1 VSLVVFD
8 MDGTL
13 IDSGA
18 EITARVLKA
27 FAVVGLP
34 APSEQ
39 VIRANVGLSL
49 PIYLGAVSGS
59 DDPELITA
67 LFDAYRAAAAASLP
81 GKMPMFDGA
90 RALLERLTLRPG
102 TQLAVATGKGKAG
115 LDKTLAQNDMAHYFA
130 SFQTPDTNPSKP
142 HPGMLHAAM
151 DACGVGPDE
160 TVMIGDAAFD
170 IEMAKAAGVRSIGVA
185 WGMQPVAALLGAGA
199 TTIVDRIDALY
210 DAIEGVLGEKA
221 HA

>member
-1 VSLVVFD
+1 MSLVVFD

-27 FAVVGLP
+27 FASVGLP
-34 APSEQ
+34 APSQ
-39 VIRANVGLSL
+39 DAIRANVGLSL
-49 PIYLGAVSGS
+49 PIYLGRVSGS
-59 DDPELITA
+59 DDPEVISA
-67 LFDAYRAAAAASLP
+67 LFDAYRAAAAASPP
-81 GKMPMFDGA
+81 GQMPMFDGA
-90 RALLERLTLRPG
+90 RALLERLASRPG
-102 TQLAVATGKGKAG
+102 TQLAVATGKGRAG
-115 LDKTLAQNDMAHYFA
+115 LDKTLMQNDMAHYFT

-151 DACGVGPDE
+151 DACGARPEE
-160 TVMIGDAAFD
+160 TVMVGDAVFD

-185 WGMQPVAALLGAGA
+185 WGLQPVAALLEAGA
-199 TTIVDRIDALY
+199 NVIVDRFDGLY
-210 DAIEGVLGEKA
+210 EAIETVLEEKA

>member
-1 VSLVVFD
+1 MSLVVFD

-27 FAVVGLP
+27 FDVVGLSAP
-34 APSEQ
+34 AVET
-39 VIRANVGLSL
+39 IRANVGLSL
-49 PIYLGAVSGS
+49 PIYLSAVSGS
-59 DDPELITA
+59 DDPEVIAA

-81 GKMPMFDGA
+81 GQMPMFAGA
-90 RALLERLTLRPG
+90 RDLLDRLSLRPE
-102 TQLAVATGKGKAG
+102 TQLAVATGKGRAG
-115 LDKTLAQNDMAHYFA
+115 LDKTLAQNDMAHYFS

-151 DACGVGPDE
+151 DACGAAPDE
-160 TVMIGDAAFD
+160 TVMIGDAVFD
-170 IEMAKAAGVRSIGVA
+170 IQMANAAGVRSIGVA
-185 WGMQPVAALLGAGA
+185 WGMQPVAALVAAGA
-199 TTIVDRIDALY
+199 TVIVDCFDALY
-210 DAIEGVLGEKA
+210 DVIEQVLEEQA

>member
-1 VSLVVFD
+1 MSLVVFD

-13 IDSGA
+13 IDSAA
-18 EITARVLKA
+18 EITARVLTA
-27 FAVVGLP
+27 FASVGLA

-49 PIYLGAVSGS
+49 PIYLSAVSGS
-59 DDPELITA
+59 DDPEVISA

-81 GKMPMFDGA
+81 GRMPLFDGA
-90 RALLERLTLRPG
+90 RALLERLALRPG
-102 TQLAVATGKGKAG
+102 TQLAVATGKGRAG
-115 LDKTLAQNDMAHYFA
+115 LDKTLAQNDMAHYFV
-130 SFQTPDTNPSKP
+130 SLQTPDTNPSKP

-151 DACGVGPDE
+151 EACGARPDE

-170 IEMAKAAGVRSIGVA
+170 IQMANAAGVRSIAVT
-185 WGMQPVAALLGAGA
+185 WGMQPVAALVAAGA
-199 TTIVDRIDALY
+199 TATVDRFDALY
-210 DAIEGVLGEKA
+210 DLIDQLLEEQA

>member
-1 VSLVVFD
+1 MSLVVFD

-18 EITARVLKA
+18 EITARVFKA
-27 FAVVGLP
+27 FAAVGLA

-49 PIYLGAVSGS
+49 PIYLSAVSGS
-59 DDPELITA
+59 DDPEVISA

-81 GKMPMFDGA
+81 GQMPMFDGA
-90 RALLERLTLRPG
+90 RALLDRLKARPG
-102 TQLAVATGKGKAG
+102 MQLAVATGKGRAG

-130 SFQTPDTNPSKP
+130 SLQTPDNNPSKP
-142 HPGMLHAAM
+142 HPGMLHSAM
-151 DACGVGPDE
+151 DEFGVGPGE
-160 TVMIGDAAFD
+160 TVMIGDAVFD
-170 IEMAKAAGVRSIGVA
+170 IQMANAAGVRSIGVA
-185 WGMQPVAALLGAGA
+185 WGLQPVAALVAAGA
-199 TTIVDRIDALY
+199 TATVDRFNALYDRIDQLL
-210 DAIEGVLGEKA
+210 EEKT

>member
-27 FAVVGLP
+27 FGSVGLA
-34 APSEQ
+34 APTEE

-49 PIYLGAVSGS
+49 PIYLSAVSGS
-59 DDPELITA
+59 DDPEVVSA
-67 LFDAYRAAAAASLP
+67 LFDAYRAASAASLP
-81 GKMPMFDGA
+81 GRMPMFDGA
-90 RALLERLTLRPG
+90 RDLLERLRVRPD
-102 TQLAVATGKGKAG
+102 TRLAVATGKGQVG

-130 SFQTPDTNPSKP
+130 SLQTPDTNPSKP
-142 HPGMLHAAM
+142 HPGMLHSAM
-151 DACGVGPDE
+151 AACGAGADE
-160 TVMIGDAAFD
+160 TVMIGDAVFD
-170 IEMAKAAGVRSIGVA
+170 IQMANAAGVRSIAVA
-185 WGMQPVAALLGAGA
+185 WGLQPVAALVAAGA
-199 TTIVDRIDALY
+199 TATVDRFDALY
-210 DAIEGVLGEKA
+210 DLIDRLLEEKA